1 LDIESKETV
10 LNALQQFDG
19 TLLFVSHDQDFVNNL
34 ATRIIELTPEGI
46 SSYEGNYD
54 AYLDFKNMSV
64 RKEVA
69 AVAKAQVKNT
79 KESTLSKK
87 ELFELRKKY
96 KNLENNMNKYQVELE
111 GVETNMYSLSFG
123 TPEYVQAQEKKD
135 TLEKRIAKCEERLKG

>member
-1 LDIESKETV
+1 M
-10 LNALQQFDG
+10 
-19 TLLFVSHDQDFVNNL
+19 NNL

-46 SSYEGNYD
+46 SSYDGNYD

-69 AVAKAQVKNT
+69 AVAKAQVKNV

-96 KNLENNMNKYQVELE
+96 KNLENNMNKYKAELE
-111 GVETNMYSLSFG
+111 ALVANMYQFSFG
-123 TPEYVQAQEKKD
+123 TPEYNQAQEKKD
-135 TLEKRIAKCEERLKG
+135 VLEKRIAKSETELINFPHADELEL